1 MDGASNDLIF
11 FMWEYRK
18 IVYMA
23 THVLYV
29 ASDKSNPSQMCRGSS
44 QCISVAKHP
53 SLKQNVLIQNVD
65 ILRRKQPLP
74 SWLNGTPILVDRTTN
89 QIIKGSPAIDT
100 LKDMQ
105 RQVSSQE
112 NEIFVEVHGKPGPS
126 SSARDDRVEN
136 SGRRDELQPTPPSAR
151 GPTVDLPNVETMGY
165 AHEEDSPPSD
175 LFSIDTEAARA
186 SESARSEK
194 VTEEDLQRLIEA
206 REKSIPSTQQT
217 PPSGSSMPPP
227 LSGKE

>member
-1 MDGASNDLIF
+1 
-11 FMWEYRK
+11 
-18 IVYMA
+18 MA

-44 QCISVAKHP
+44 QCISIAKHP
-53 SLKQNVLIQNVD
+53 SLKQTVLIQNVD

-74 SWLNGTPILVDRTTN
+74 SWLNGTPILIDRTTN

-100 LKDMQ
+100 LKDLQ
-105 RQVSSQE
+105 RQVNSQQS
-112 NEIFVEVHGKPGPS
+112 EIFVEVHDQS
-126 SSARDDRVEN
+126 SVRDERIEN
-136 SGRRDELQPTPPSAR
+136 SGKRDELKQSVPGGKGPS
-151 GPTVDLPNVETMGY
+151 VDLPNVETMGY
-165 AHEEDSPPSD
+165 AHEEDGPPSN

-206 REKSIPSTQQT
+206 REKLIPSTQQT
-217 PPSGSSMPPP
+217 SPSGSSMPPP

>member
-1 MDGASNDLIF
+1 
-11 FMWEYRK
+11 
-18 IVYMA
+18 MA

-29 ASDKSNPSQMCRGSS
+29 ASDKSNPSQMCTGSS
-44 QCISVAKHP
+44 QCISIAKHP
-53 SLKQNVLIQNVD
+53 SLKQIVLIQNVD

-74 SWLNGTPILVDRTTN
+74 TWLNGTPILIDRSTN

-100 LKDMQ
+100 LKELQ
-105 RQVSSQE
+105 RQISSQDS
-112 NEIFVEVHGKPGPS
+112 EIFVEVHDKPGPS
-126 SSARDDRVEN
+126 SSARDERVEN
-136 SGRRDELQPTPPSAR
+136 SGKRDESKLSAPGNKGPS
-151 GPTVDLPNVETMGY
+151 VELPNIETMGY
-165 AHEEDSPPSD
+165 AHEEDSAASD

-217 PPSGSSMPPP
+217 APSGSSMPPP

>member
-1 MDGASNDLIF
+1 
-11 FMWEYRK
+11 
-18 IVYMA
+18 
-23 THVLYV
+23 
-29 ASDKSNPSQMCRGSS
+29 MCRGSS
-44 QCISVAKHP
+44 QCISIAKHP
-53 SLKQNVLIQNVD
+53 SLKQSVLIQNVD

-74 SWLNGTPILVDRTTN
+74 SWLNGTPILIDRTTN

-100 LKDMQ
+100 LKDLQ

-112 NEIFVEVHGKPGPS
+112 SEIFVEVHDQSSVRDERIENLGK
-126 SSARDDRVEN
+126 
-136 SGRRDELQPTPPSAR
+136 RDELKQSAPSGR
-151 GPTVDLPNVETMGY
+151 GPSVDLPNVETMGY
-165 AHEEDSPPSD
+165 AHEEDGPPSD

-186 SESARSEK
+186 SESARGEK